1 MRIIALAA
9 RHSLARIARQR
20 VDGALGSRDDAEL
33 VSGLPEKRVI
43 VRFHSGSVDEVVAA
57 LEAAGCRVLE
67 RVDAQPAALAA

>member
-1 MRIIALAA
+1 MIALAV
-9 RHSLARIARQR
+9 RHGLARIARHR
-20 VDGALGSRDDAEL
+20 VDGAIGSRDDAEL
-33 VSGLPEKRVI
+33 ACGLPEKRVI